1 MVANVQEWPRHAYT
15 LEEYFAL
22 ELTGDARYEFWD
34 GEIVCMSGGSQRHA
48 RISGN
53 VYFSLRQQ
61 LSGRPCEAFTSDL
74 PIKTPLLPPYRY
86 PDASVVCEK
95 AEIEKIE
102 GIEVLTNPTLI
113 VEVLSPATEA
123 RDRHEKRTAYQ
134 ALPSA
139 MEYLLLAQDAPHV
152 THFQRQANQ
161 WVRSDYGDLG
171 ATVELPSIG
180 CVLALSD
187 AYQGVEFE

>member
-1 MVANVQEWPRHAYT
+1 MVANLPEWPRHAYT

-22 ELTGDARYEFWD
+22 ERTGDARYEFWD

-48 RISGN
+48 RITGN

-61 LSGRPCEAFTSDL
+61 LSGSNCEAFTSDL

-86 PDASVVCEK
+86 PDVSVVCNK
-95 AEIEKIE
+95 AEIETIE
-102 GIEVLTNPTLI
+102 GIDALTNPTLI

-134 ALPSA
+134 GLPSVKD
-139 MEYLLLAQDAPHV
+139 YLLLAQDAPHV
-152 THFQRQANQ
+152 TRFQRQTNE
-161 WVRSDYGDLG
+161 WVRSDFGDLG
-171 ATVELPSIG
+171 ATIDLQSIN
-180 CVLALSD
+180 CALVLSD
-187 AYQGVEFE
+187 AYLGVEFE

>member
-1 MVANVQEWPRHAYT
+1 MVANVQECPGHAYT
-15 LEEYFAL
+15 LKEYFAL

-53 VYFSLRQQ
+53 VYFSLRRQ

-74 PIKTPLLPPYRY
+74 PIKTPVLPPYRY
-86 PDASVVCEK
+86 PDISVVCEK
-95 AEIEKIE
+95 ANVESIE

-113 VEVLSPATEA
+113 VEVLSPATES

-134 ALPSA
+134 SLPSV
-139 MEYLLLAQDAPHV
+139 MEYLPLAQDAPHV

-161 WVRSDYGDLG
+161 WLRSDHGDLG